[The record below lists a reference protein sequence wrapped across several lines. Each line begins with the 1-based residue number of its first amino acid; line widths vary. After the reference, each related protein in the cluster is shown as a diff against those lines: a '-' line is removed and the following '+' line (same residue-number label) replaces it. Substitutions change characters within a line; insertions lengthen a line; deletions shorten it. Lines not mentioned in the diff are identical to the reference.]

1 MLKVPPATLWEAIM
15 APHAALVAQVDQEL
29 RDRWAAIDEK
39 ARRFVNAFADVVSNS
54 GTLERIESE
63 MMETGAI
70 SSVVRVLVPRQ
81 AFAAAA
87 NPLFDDRFMVGV
99 WRRAKRIL
107 YEEYKC
113 GTERLDDLSD
123 TTNPLP
129 VYVALWDGFFTGKFE
144 TRVICG
150 ASCHLNQ

>member
-70 SSVVRVLVPRQ
+70 SSVVRGVGSTASVRGCSEP
-81 AFAAAA
+81 AF
-87 NPLFDDRFMVGV
+87 
-99 WRRAKRIL
+99 
-107 YEEYKC
+107 
-113 GTERLDDLSD
+113 
-123 TTNPLP
+123 
-129 VYVALWDGFFTGKFE
+129 
-144 TRVICG
+144 
-150 ASCHLNQ
+150 